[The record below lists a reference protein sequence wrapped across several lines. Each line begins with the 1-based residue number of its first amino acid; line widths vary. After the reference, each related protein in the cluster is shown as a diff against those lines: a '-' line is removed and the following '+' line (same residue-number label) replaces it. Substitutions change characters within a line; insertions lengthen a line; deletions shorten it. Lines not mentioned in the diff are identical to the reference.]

1 MKKLGITLTEAGISG
16 APMIPMMVFVTT
28 FIRNNGKLDY
38 ILPFVIF
45 YSFLK
50 IGSFTVSVF
59 GEVNNPFR
67 LAQFASLTIIL
78 GSVLILFQKKML
90 LTLDLGAFLIG
101 LGLSVF
107 VPMYRTVK
115 AVVSERTGEKYQKEE
130 FFGFILMLIF
140 TAFLLIGSEYSEQLV
155 LSCYLFLSVITL
167 FSIRAMVRD
176 PSRLTAPLFKE
187 KKYDWQEAMS
197 AVILLALLFSL
208 RLFKQTADVSDIF
221 TILIIATILIFFEM
235 MTHFYAAK
243 EPYELYQAYFSEYM
257 TFVIL
262 YCVFLYMGM
271 ADVKMVVLAFSILF
285 AVNLTAK
292 FTARYVTALENRWL
306 VGNVMILML
315 MVSSVLMIP
324 ERLWL
329 LGVAV
334 SVYAISIGMG
344 EVGSDYQ
351 SSGKFPT
358 YEQQLARQ
366 KMNGVGSVI
375 GQLILIGVMIV
386 SSQLLVHDPNYT
398 VNAYIHK
405 IPSGE
410 LESVLLVT
418 RYAGLVL
425 LDVQGIFLLMFGKKA
440 GRKLFVKD

>member
-1 MKKLGITLTEAGISG
+1 
-16 APMIPMMVFVTT
+16 MIPMMVFVTT

-50 IGSFTVSVF
+50 IGAFTVSVF

-67 LAQFASLTIIL
+67 LAQFASLTVIL

-101 LGLSVF
+101 FGLSVF
-107 VPMYRTVK
+107 VPMYQTVK
-115 AVVSERTGEKYQKEE
+115 AIVSERTGEKYQKEE

-140 TAFLLIGSEYSEQLV
+140 TAFLLIGSEYSEELV
-155 LSCYLFLSVITL
+155 LSCYLILSVITL
-167 FSIRAMVRD
+167 FSIRSMVKD
-176 PSRLTAPLFKE
+176 PSKLTAPLFKE
-187 KKYDWQEAMS
+187 REYDWQEAMS

-235 MTHFYAAK
+235 MTHFYASK

-292 FTARYVTALENRWL
+292 FTARYVTALKNRYF

-334 SVYAISIGMG
+334 SVYAVSIGMG

-351 SSGKFPT
+351 NSGKFPT
-358 YEQQLARQ
+358 YEQQLAKQ
-366 KMNGVGSVI
+366 KMNGVGSVV

-398 VNAYIHK
+398 INAYIHK
-405 IPSGE
+405 IPSEE
-410 LESVLLVT
+410 LKSVLLAT

-425 LDVQGIFLLMFGKKA
+425 LDVQGIFLLTFGKKS

>member
-1 MKKLGITLTEAGISG
+1 
-16 APMIPMMVFVTT
+16 MIPMMVFVTT
-28 FIRNNGKLDY
+28 LIRNNGKLDY

-50 IGSFTVSVF
+50 IGAFTVSVF

-140 TAFLLIGSEYSEQLV
+140 TAFLLVGSRYSEELV

-425 LDVQGIFLLMFGKKA
+425 LDVQGIFLLMLGKKA

>member
-1 MKKLGITLTEAGISG
+1 MKKLGITLTEAEISG
-16 APMIPMMVFVTT
+16 TPMIPMMVFVTT
-28 FIRNNGKLDY
+28 LIRNNGKLDY

-50 IGSFTVSVF
+50 IGAFTVSVF

-140 TAFLLIGSEYSEQLV
+140 TAFLLVGSRYSEELV

-315 MVSSVLMIP
+315 IVSSVLMIP

-425 LDVQGIFLLMFGKKA
+425 LDVQGIFLLMLGKKA

>member
-1 MKKLGITLTEAGISG
+1 MTEAGISG

-140 TAFLLIGSEYSEQLV
+140 TAFLLVGSRYSEELV

-405 IPSGE
+405 IPSEE
-410 LESVLLVT
+410 LESVLLAT

>member
-1 MKKLGITLTEAGISG
+1 
-16 APMIPMMVFVTT
+16 MIPMMVFVTT

-140 TAFLLIGSEYSEQLV
+140 TAFLLVGSRYSEELV

-285 AVNLTAK
+285 AVNLTVK

>member
-140 TAFLLIGSEYSEQLV
+140 TAFLLVGSRYSEELV

-292 FTARYVTALENRWL
+292 FTARYVTVLENRWL

-405 IPSGE
+405 IPSEE
-410 LESVLLVT
+410 LESVLLAT

>member
-1 MKKLGITLTEAGISG
+1 
-16 APMIPMMVFVTT
+16 MIPMMVFVTT

-140 TAFLLIGSEYSEQLV
+140 TAFLLVGSRYSEELV

-405 IPSGE
+405 IPSEE
-410 LESVLLVT
+410 LESVLLAT

>member
-1 MKKLGITLTEAGISG
+1 
-16 APMIPMMVFVTT
+16 MIPMMVFVTT

-140 TAFLLIGSEYSEQLV
+140 TAFLLVGSRYSEELV

-405 IPSGE
+405 IPSEE

>member
-1 MKKLGITLTEAGISG
+1 
-16 APMIPMMVFVTT
+16 MIPMMVFVTT

-140 TAFLLIGSEYSEQLV
+140 TAFLLVGSRYSEELV

-358 YEQQLARQ
+358 YEQQLASQ

-425 LDVQGIFLLMFGKKA
+425 LDVQGIFLLMLGKKA

>member
-50 IGSFTVSVF
+50 IGAFTVSVF

-67 LAQFASLTIIL
+67 LAQFASLTVIL

-101 LGLSVF
+101 FGLSVF
-107 VPMYRTVK
+107 VPMYQTVK
-115 AVVSERTGEKYQKEE
+115 AIVSERTGEKYQKEE

-140 TAFLLIGSEYSEQLV
+140 TAFLLIGSEYSEELV
-155 LSCYLFLSVITL
+155 LSCYLILSVITL
-167 FSIRAMVRD
+167 FSIRSMVKD
-176 PSRLTAPLFKE
+176 PSKLTASLFKQRE
-187 KKYDWQEAMS
+187 YDWKEAMS

-235 MTHFYAAK
+235 MTHFYAEK

-292 FTARYVTALENRWL
+292 LTARYVMALKNRYF

-315 MVSSVLMIP
+315 MVSSMLMIP

-334 SVYAISIGMG
+334 SVYAVSIGMG

-351 SSGKFPT
+351 NSGKFPT
-358 YEQQLARQ
+358 YEQQLAKQ

-386 SSQLLVHDPNYT
+386 SS
-398 VNAYIHK
+398 
-405 IPSGE
+405 
-410 LESVLLVT
+410 
-418 RYAGLVL
+418 
-425 LDVQGIFLLMFGKKA
+425 
-440 GRKLFVKD
+440 

>member
-16 APMIPMMVFVTT
+16 TPMIPMMVFVTT

-140 TAFLLIGSEYSEQLV
+140 TAFLLVGSRYSEELV

>member
-140 TAFLLIGSEYSEQLV
+140 TAFLLVGSRYSEELV

-167 FSIRAMVRD
+167 FSIRAMVGD
-176 PSRLTAPLFKE
+176 SSRLTAPLFKE
-187 KKYDWQEAMS
+187 RKYDWQEAMS

-344 EVGSDYQ
+344 EVGSDYR

-398 VNAYIHK
+398 VNACIRR

-425 LDVQGIFLLMFGKKA
+425 LDVQGIFLLMFGRKA

>member
-140 TAFLLIGSEYSEQLV
+140 TAFLLVGSRYSEELV

-285 AVNLTAK
+285 AVNLTVK

>member
-140 TAFLLIGSEYSEQLV
+140 TAFLLVGSRYSEELV

-405 IPSGE
+405 IPSEE
-410 LESVLLVT
+410 LESVLLAT

>member
-16 APMIPMMVFVTT
+16 APMMPMMVFVTT
-28 FIRNNGKLDY
+28 FIRNDGKLDY

-140 TAFLLIGSEYSEQLV
+140 TAFLLVGSRYSEELV

-425 LDVQGIFLLMFGKKA
+425 LDVQGIFLLMLGKKA

>member
-1 MKKLGITLTEAGISG
+1 
-16 APMIPMMVFVTT
+16 
-28 FIRNNGKLDY
+28 
-38 ILPFVIF
+38 
-45 YSFLK
+45 
-50 IGSFTVSVF
+50 
-59 GEVNNPFR
+59 
-67 LAQFASLTIIL
+67 
-78 GSVLILFQKKML
+78 ML
-90 LTLDLGAFLIG
+90 LMLDLGAFLIG
-101 LGLSVF
+101 FGLSVF
-107 VPMYRTVK
+107 VPMYRTIK
-115 AVVSERTGEKYQKEE
+115 AIVSERTGERYQKEE

-140 TAFLLIGSEYSEQLV
+140 TAFLLIGSEYSEELV
-155 LSCYLFLSVITL
+155 LSCYLILSVITL
-167 FSIRAMVRD
+167 FSIRSMVKD
-176 PSRLTAPLFKE
+176 PSKLTAPLFKE
-187 KKYDWQEAMS
+187 REYDWKKAMS

-243 EPYELYQAYFSEYM
+243 QPYELYQAYFSEYM

-271 ADVKMVVLAFSILF
+271 ADVKTVVLAFSILF

-292 FTARYVTALENRWL
+292 FTARYVMTLENRYF

-315 MVSSVLMIP
+315 MVSSILMIP

-334 SVYAISIGMG
+334 SVYAVSIGMG
-344 EVGSDYQ
+344 EAGSDCQ
-351 SSGKFPT
+351 NIGKFTT
-358 YEQQLARQ
+358 YEQQLAKQ

-375 GQLILIGVMIV
+375 GQLILIGAMIV
-386 SSQLLVHDPNYT
+386 SSQLLVRDPNYMIS
-398 VNAYIHK
+398 ACIHK
-405 IPSGE
+405 IPSEE
-410 LESVLLVT
+410 LESVLLAT

-425 LDVQGIFLLMFGKKA
+425 LDVQGIFLLTFGKKA

>member
-1 MKKLGITLTEAGISG
+1 
-16 APMIPMMVFVTT
+16 MIPMMVFVTT

-140 TAFLLIGSEYSEQLV
+140 TAFLLVGSRYSEELV

-425 LDVQGIFLLMFGKKA
+425 LDVQGIFLLMLGKKA

>member
-1 MKKLGITLTEAGISG
+1 
-16 APMIPMMVFVTT
+16 
-28 FIRNNGKLDY
+28 
-38 ILPFVIF
+38 
-45 YSFLK
+45 
-50 IGSFTVSVF
+50 
-59 GEVNNPFR
+59 
-67 LAQFASLTIIL
+67 
-78 GSVLILFQKKML
+78 
-90 LTLDLGAFLIG
+90 
-101 LGLSVF
+101 
-107 VPMYRTVK
+107 
-115 AVVSERTGEKYQKEE
+115 
-130 FFGFILMLIF
+130 
-140 TAFLLIGSEYSEQLV
+140 
-155 LSCYLFLSVITL
+155 
-167 FSIRAMVRD
+167 
-176 PSRLTAPLFKE
+176 
-187 KKYDWQEAMS
+187 MS
-197 AVILLALLFSL
+197 AVILLALLCSL

-235 MTHFYAAK
+235 MTHFYAEK

-292 FTARYVTALENRWL
+292 FTAKYVTALKNRYF

-315 MVSSVLMIP
+315 MVSSMLMIP

-334 SVYAISIGMG
+334 SVYAVSIGMG

-351 SSGKFPT
+351 NSGKFPT
-358 YEQQLARQ
+358 YEQQLAKQ

-386 SSQLLVHDPNYT
+386 SSQLLVRDPNYT
-398 VNAYIHK
+398 INACIHK
-405 IPSGE
+405 IPSEE
-410 LESVLLVT
+410 LKSVLLAT

-425 LDVQGIFLLMFGKKA
+425 LDVQGIFLLTFGKKA

>member
-1 MKKLGITLTEAGISG
+1 
-16 APMIPMMVFVTT
+16 MIPMMVFVTT

-140 TAFLLIGSEYSEQLV
+140 TAFLLVGSRYSEELV

-292 FTARYVTALENRWL
+292 FTARYVMTLKNRYF

>member
-1 MKKLGITLTEAGISG
+1 M
-16 APMIPMMVFVTT
+16 
-28 FIRNNGKLDY
+28 
-38 ILPFVIF
+38 
-45 YSFLK
+45 
-50 IGSFTVSVF
+50 
-59 GEVNNPFR
+59 
-67 LAQFASLTIIL
+67 
-78 GSVLILFQKKML
+78 
-90 LTLDLGAFLIG
+90 LDLGAFLIG
-101 LGLSVF
+101 FGLSVF
-107 VPMYRTVK
+107 VPMYRTIK
-115 AVVSERTGEKYQKEE
+115 AIVSERTGERYQKEE

-140 TAFLLIGSEYSEQLV
+140 TAFLLIGSEYSEELV
-155 LSCYLFLSVITL
+155 LSCYLILSVIAL
-167 FSIRAMVRD
+167 FSIRSMVKD
-176 PSRLTAPLFKE
+176 PSKLTAPLFKE
-187 KKYDWQEAMS
+187 IEYDWKKAMS

-235 MTHFYAAK
+235 MTHFYAEK

-271 ADVKMVVLAFSILF
+271 ADVKTVVLAFSILF

-292 FTARYVTALENRWL
+292 FTAIYVMTLENRYF

-315 MVSSVLMIP
+315 MVSSILMIP

-334 SVYAISIGMG
+334 SVYAVSIGMG

-351 SSGKFPT
+351 NSGKFPT
-358 YEQQLARQ
+358 YEQQLAKQ

-386 SSQLLVHDPNYT
+386 SSQLLVRDPNYT
-398 VNAYIHK
+398 INACIHK
-405 IPSGE
+405 IPSEE
-410 LESVLLVT
+410 LKSVLLAT

-425 LDVQGIFLLMFGKKA
+425 LDVQGIFLLTFGKKA

>member
-38 ILPFVIF
+38 ILPFVIV

-50 IGSFTVSVF
+50 IGAFTVSVF

-67 LAQFASLTIIL
+67 LAQFASLTVIL

-101 LGLSVF
+101 FGLSVF
-107 VPMYRTVK
+107 VPMYQTVK
-115 AVVSERTGEKYQKEE
+115 AIVSERTGEKYQKEE

-140 TAFLLIGSEYSEQLV
+140 TAFLLIGSEYSEELV
-155 LSCYLFLSVITL
+155 LSCYLILSVITL
-167 FSIRAMVRD
+167 FSIRSMVKD
-176 PSRLTAPLFKE
+176 PSKLTAPLFKE
-187 KKYDWQEAMS
+187 REYDWQEAMS

-292 FTARYVTALENRWL
+292 FTARYVTALKNRYF

-334 SVYAISIGMG
+334 SVYAVSIGMG

-351 SSGKFPT
+351 NSGKFPT
-358 YEQQLARQ
+358 YEQQLAKQ

-386 SSQLLVHDPNYT
+386 SSQLLVHDPN
-398 VNAYIHK
+398 
-405 IPSGE
+405 
-410 LESVLLVT
+410 
-418 RYAGLVL
+418 
-425 LDVQGIFLLMFGKKA
+425 
-440 GRKLFVKD
+440 

>member
-1 MKKLGITLTEAGISG
+1 
-16 APMIPMMVFVTT
+16 MIPMMVFVTT

-78 GSVLILFQKKML
+78 GSVLILFQKKMR

-140 TAFLLIGSEYSEQLV
+140 TAFLLVGSRYSEELV

-187 KKYDWQEAMS
+187 KKYDWQESMS

-271 ADVKMVVLAFSILF
+271 ADGKVVVLAFSILF

-405 IPSGE
+405 IPSEE
-410 LESVLLVT
+410 LESVLLAT

>member
-140 TAFLLIGSEYSEQLV
+140 TAFLLVGSRYSEELV

>member
-1 MKKLGITLTEAGISG
+1 
-16 APMIPMMVFVTT
+16 MIPMMVFVTT

-140 TAFLLIGSEYSEQLV
+140 TAFLLVGSRYSEELV

-187 KKYDWQEAMS
+187 REYDWKEAMS

-208 RLFKQTADVSDIF
+208 RLFKQTVDVSDIF

-235 MTHFYAAK
+235 MTHFYVAK
-243 EPYELYQAYFSEYM
+243 QPYELYQAYFSEYM

-405 IPSGE
+405 IPSEE
-410 LESVLLVT
+410 LESVLLAT

>member
-1 MKKLGITLTEAGISG
+1 
-16 APMIPMMVFVTT
+16 MIPMMVFVTT

-140 TAFLLIGSEYSEQLV
+140 TAFLLVGSRYSEELV

-221 TILIIATILIFFEM
+221 TILILATILIFFEM

-351 SSGKFPT
+351 SSGQFPT

-410 LESVLLVT
+410 LESVLLAT

>member
-1 MKKLGITLTEAGISG
+1 
-16 APMIPMMVFVTT
+16 MIPMMVFVTT

-140 TAFLLIGSEYSEQLV
+140 TAFLLVGSRYSEELV

>member
-1 MKKLGITLTEAGISG
+1 
-16 APMIPMMVFVTT
+16 MIPMMVFVTT

-50 IGSFTVSVF
+50 IGAFTVSVF

-140 TAFLLIGSEYSEQLV
+140 TAFLLVGSRYSEELV

-425 LDVQGIFLLMFGKKA
+425 LDVQGIFLLMLGKKA